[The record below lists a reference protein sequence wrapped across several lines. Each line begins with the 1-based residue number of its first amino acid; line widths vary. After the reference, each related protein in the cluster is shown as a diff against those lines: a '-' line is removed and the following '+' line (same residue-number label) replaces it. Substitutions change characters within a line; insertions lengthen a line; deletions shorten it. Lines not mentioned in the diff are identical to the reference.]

1 MSAFAQPPIPG
12 YSPWPTAR
20 QDTPF
25 LQAPGPQGLQEG
37 VSQGQGSAFTPSQE
51 FFAEGTQGTA
61 PPSSIAEQ
69 PDMWTKFGGS
79 GGAPSSFAQGGL
91 FSAGNVQNLIQAL
104 RGSQNR

>member
-51 FFAEGTQGTA
+51 LFAEGTQGPA

-69 PDMWTKFGGS
+69 PAMWTTF
-79 GGAPSSFAQGGL
+79 GAPAGARSTLPQAGPFA
-91 FSAGNVQNLIQAL
+91 AGNVSDLITAL
-104 RGSQNR
+104 